1 MAWKAALAALVAS
14 SLACGAAAAA
24 DAEKPLPFDHTTIL
38 PSGGVYFVE
47 GRVRIPKGVE
57 ITIQKD
63 TKLVAH
69 GKDATIEIE
78 GELQIHGVGDSK
90 VVVDGVTFEV
100 QREFG
105 DIRLDMV
112 KVTGASRGIVTP
124 KGKCAD
130 GRIFV
135 QNTEFEGAAG
145 LDVTMIGSEVDLQ
158 RVYMRAPVRVRAVD
172 PEGSV
177 GNKVKLNLLNN
188 CSGSASVEPGA
199 LMGGIVVE
207 RVHEVIVRAC
217 RIGGEKASFSDCEM
231 VAFDGNQVRCAAVEF
246 KWSEPGH
253 LGRTSITKCDV
264 LAERVVAWAPAA
276 PGKVESIPCDKC
288 WFDGEMNEKTV
299 REKYLRDRD
308 DDPKCGALFDVT
320 KLMENPLLI
329 AGKIKR

>member
-1 MAWKAALAALVAS
+1 MAWRVVAGALLAS
-14 SLACGAAAAA
+14 SIACGAAAAA

-63 TKLVAH
+63 TKLVGH
-69 GKDATIEIE
+69 GKDAVIEVE
-78 GELQIHGVGDSK
+78 GQLQIHGVGDSK
-90 VVVDGVTFEV
+90 VLVDGVTFEA
-100 QREFG
+100 QPTFG

-112 KVTGASRGIVTP
+112 KVTGTSRGIVTP
-124 KGKCAD
+124 KGKSAD

-135 QNTEFEGAAG
+135 QNTEFEGVAG
-145 LDVTMIGSEVDLQ
+145 LDVTMIGNEVDLQ
-158 RVYMRAPVRVRAVD
+158 RVYVRAPVRVKGVD
-172 PEGSV
+172 PEGSS

-188 CSGSASVEPGA
+188 CSGSATVEPGA

-207 RVHEVIVRAC
+207 RVHEVVVRAC

-253 LGRTSITKCDV
+253 LGNTSITKCDV
-264 LAERVVAWAPAA
+264 LAEKVSAWAPAA
-276 PGKVESIPCDKC
+276 PGKIEKIPCDKC
-288 WFDGEMNEKTV
+288 WFEGETNEKTV

-308 DDPKCGALFDVT
+308 DDPKCGVQFDVT

-329 AGKIKR
+329 AGKIKK